1 MPTRRLPA
9 VIVGAFVAA
18 LVSMPGTA
26 SAYTARV
33 ETNPVSGIKFLHVFT
48 STATVT
54 ADSFEAE
61 DVGGNE
67 VKITGRDAA
76 IAGSGCTP
84 SGRSV
89 TCDAG
94 AVVQVDV
101 FAGNDR
107 VIIDSAPQPV
117 VVFAGTGDDEIRVDQ
132 ATVNTD
138 VFAFA
143 TGILGEEGDDLIIG
157 STGPDFFDGR
167 DGDDVLVG
175 KGGDDSINGD
185 VGGDV
190 MSGGTGVDQVT
201 YLEGTDTGRDLGIT
215 VHVGDGICNDG
226 SAEDDAVGNRAP
238 VSRDVTSTCGN
249 GNAVERDEVL
259 GDVESLLGTNG
270 DDSIIGNSSSGTIV
284 GLAGEDLLE
293 GAGGADSVLGEG
305 SIPAGFFGGQ
315 PPDGDDTLLL
325 RDGVTDFS
333 SFCGGGSADRA
344 VADPGDPVSFDCET
358 VERGAAGVTGPATDG
373 LAPPVVVGGAPDPN
387 APQQPQPVTSP
398 PPPPGTPP
406 TGNDAGGGE
415 PGGGDGGAT
424 APDVRIFGDTLIV
437 DRKRRAQVRITCVY
451 RAEEC
456 EGTAE
461 LTATK
466 DIGKGRKGFDRG
478 DRVGR
483 TEISIPW
490 GRTGKVPVKVSKD
503 FFAALGEDST
513 KLKLSVEARD
523 SGAGRNAAVARVSR
537 KMTTAGRVTFGS
549 WAPRTSTSR
558 SSAPAAPGRRRRSRS
573 PGRGGASSRL
583 TGAPF
588 PPTPS
593 RPISSSPATSPRS
606 SALGRSSGS
615 RSSAHPGTTRAGWR
629 RRGSGFRRTTPSR
642 TGSDTDRVCGGPAST
657 WRWSRPLARRG
668 PRSANGSRSPTS
680 SATRRAASPACA
692 GRTATGTRAR
702 SALGW

>member
-1 MPTRRLPA
+1 MSEISPVIPPTITRNTPTPSRTISNITSAAPIPRGTPCLRIQATSGEATAAMIPAVITGSTITFVSERSHTAPDEEDRHADQQPGGEPDVAQPVRDDEDPAQVAERRSEADSSASPSWLPRRWRPRIIQAQSRELGGRDPATSKFRVGSLTTNASDATIVGAMPTRRLPA

-537 KMTTAGRVTFGS
+537 KMTTELQG
-549 WAPRTSTSR
+549 
-558 SSAPAAPGRRRRSRS
+558 
-573 PGRGGASSRL
+573 
-583 TGAPF
+583 
-588 PPTPS
+588 
-593 RPISSSPATSPRS
+593 
-606 SALGRSSGS
+606 
-615 RSSAHPGTTRAGWR
+615 
-629 RRGSGFRRTTPSR
+629 
-642 TGSDTDRVCGGPAST
+642 
-657 WRWSRPLARRG
+657 
-668 PRSANGSRSPTS
+668 
-680 SATRRAASPACA
+680 
-692 GRTATGTRAR
+692 
-702 SALGW
+702 